1 MACLY
6 HDHATDA
13 SVAQDSQDSWVSRWL
28 KRYAQASFT
37 KFEQLSFHAGEKAK
51 IDFSSDA
58 KDKDKLEMMFDEAQD
73 LSAVDKLSQVMIIV
87 LLVPVETSN
96 MGLH

>member
-13 SVAQDSQDSWVSRWL
+13 NVAKDTQDSWVSRWL

-37 KFEQLSFHAGEKAK
+37 KFEQLSVHAGDKAK
-51 IDFSSDA
+51 IEFSSDV
-58 KDKDKLEMMFDEAQD
+58 KDKDKLEMMFDGAQD
-73 LSAVDKLSQVMIIV
+73 LPVVDKLSQVIV
-87 LLVPVETSN
+87 LFDRQL
-96 MGLH
+96 MA